1 MERTAKSGLAWAAAV
16 SLAWVLAVQVSQC
29 RIDLNL
35 GDEGMLWY
43 GVQRTTA
50 GEWAIRDFQAYD
62 PGRYLLLAG
71 WAKLVGSDGIVAVRF
86 GLAVVAWTALWA
98 GTTLVLRATGSR
110 TVATVACGAL
120 AVWMGP
126 RHKLVDAAAAVW
138 VTGALAM
145 LVERPSRWRH
155 FGVGVVVGL
164 MWLVGMNHAAYAGV
178 AAGAVGA
185 CLVVAGAGE
194 AGWVRRVGWTSAGV
208 LAGAVPMLAILAF
221 VPHYATAYWQ
231 LAILPL
237 VHAGGTNL
245 TVPVPWP
252 WRATTPG
259 GVATGLGFVLLPVVV
274 VTAIVA
280 QLVRRQAEPVLLAAT
295 ATAAVWAHHAFARAD
310 LSHLSQAIGPTL
322 IVAAVLP
329 FAVRWRRAAMAVVWP
344 PVVAVTLWTMSAV
357 TPTFNARLTAG
368 EVGSWQ
374 TVGGERLFLPAGVA
388 GRCRAAADVSSHT
401 PAGGTD
407 LFVPYVPGLYAVT
420 RRRCPM
426 YESYPLAPATAEEQQ
441 RAVDGL
447 DRGGVAWVLY
457 WADRIDGR
465 DDLGFTNT
473 DPVVWRYLT
482 DQYEAVG
489 TAAGATV
496 MRRR

>member
-1 MERTAKSGLAWAAAV
+1 MERASKTGRAWAAAV

-43 GVQRTTA
+43 GVQRTAA

-71 WAKLVGSDGIVAVRF
+71 WGKVVASDGIVALRL

-98 GTTLVLRATGSR
+98 GATLVLRATGSR
-110 TVATVACGAL
+110 TVAVIACGVL

-155 FGVGVVVGL
+155 FWVGVVVGL
-164 MWLVGMNHAAYAGV
+164 VWLAGMNHAAYALLATGIVVV
-178 AAGAVGA
+178 ASVGSGPGFGRRVLWVAVG
-185 CLVVAGAGE
+185 VV
-194 AGWVRRVGWTSAGV
+194 V
-208 LAGAVPMLAILAF
+208 GAVPMLAVLTF
-221 VPHYATAYWQ
+221 VPHYATAYWH

-237 VHAGGTNL
+237 IHAGATNL

-252 WRATTPG
+252 WTATTPG
-259 GVATGLGFVLLPVVV
+259 GVATGLGFVLLPAVVA
-274 VTAIVA
+274 TAIVA
-280 QLVRRQAEPVLLAAT
+280 QAVRRRVADQPVLLAAT
-295 ATAAVWAHHAFARAD
+295 ATAAVWGHHAFARAD
-310 LSHLSQAIGPTL
+310 LSHLSQAIGPTV

-329 FAVRWRRAAMAVVWP
+329 LAVRWRRAAMAGLWP
-344 PVVAVTLWTMSAV
+344 PVVVVTLWTLPAV
-357 TPTFNARLTAG
+357 TPTFNARLTAADP
-368 EVGSWQ
+368 GSWQ
-374 TVGGERLFLPAGVA
+374 AVGGERLYLPAGVA
-388 GRCRAAADVSSHT
+388 ERCRAGADVSSRT

-426 YESYPLAPATAEEQQ
+426 YESYPLAPATADEQR
-441 RAVDGL
+441 RAVDGI
-447 DRGGVAWVLY
+447 DRGGVAWGLY

-465 DDLGFTNT
+465 DDLGFANT
-473 DPVVWRYLT
+473 DPVVWRYVT
-482 DQYEAVG
+482 DHYEPAG
-489 TAAGATV
+489 KAAGATV
-496 MRRR
+496 LRRR